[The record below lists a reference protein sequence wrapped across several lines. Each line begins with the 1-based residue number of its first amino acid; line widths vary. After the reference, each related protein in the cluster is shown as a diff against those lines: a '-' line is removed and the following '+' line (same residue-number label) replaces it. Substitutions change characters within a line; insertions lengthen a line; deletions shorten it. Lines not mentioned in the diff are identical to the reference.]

1 MWVQLGAHSGPEKPR
16 QGGHAGR
23 VRVGLRGATRETVVP
38 AIWSGPALHGSCG
51 HVTGPA
57 PQGRPPGCTRSA
69 RALILSPVSPCGPNY
84 YRNRVRAIAWQ
95 CHGVVKEVPNMVR
108 LK

>member
-1 MWVQLGAHSGPEKPR
+1 
-16 QGGHAGR
+16 
-23 VRVGLRGATRETVVP
+23 
-38 AIWSGPALHGSCG
+38 
-51 HVTGPA
+51 
-57 PQGRPPGCTRSA
+57 
-69 RALILSPVSPCGPNY
+69 LSPVSPCGPNY